1 MTYEVLNTIIAS
13 FGLPYAYNEF
23 PENTQQTPP
32 FICFL
37 LDNNSADLMADN
49 TNYQAIRPLSIE
61 LYTDNKDFA
70 LEMTIEAALNAAG
83 LPFMRSKET
92 YIEKERMYQI
102 TYESEVLISNA

>member
-1 MTYEVLNTIIAS
+1 MTYEELNTLIAN

-23 PENTQQTPP
+23 PENTQQAPP

-37 LDNNSADLMADN
+37 LDDNSADLMADN

-70 LEMTIEAALNAAG
+70 LEMVIEAALNAAG
-83 LPFMRSKET
+83 LPFARSET
-92 YIEKERMYQI
+92 YIEKERMYKI

>member
-1 MTYEVLNTIIAS
+1 MTYEELNTIIAS

-37 LDNNSADLMADN
+37 LDDNSADLMADN

-83 LPFMRSKET
+83 LPFVRSET

>member
-1 MTYEVLNTIIAS
+1 MTYEELNTLIAG

-49 TNYQAIRPLSIE
+49 SNYQAIRPLTIE
-61 LYTDNKDFA
+61 LYTDNKDFE
-70 LEMTIEAALNAAG
+70 LETTIETGLQAAG
-83 LPFMRSKET
+83 LNFVRSET

-102 TYESEVLISNA
+102 TYESEVLIDNA

>member
-1 MTYEVLNTIIAS
+1 MTYEELNTIIAS

-37 LDNNSADLMADN
+37 LDGNSADLMADD

-61 LYTDNKDFA
+61 LYTDNKDFDM
-70 LEMTIEAALNAAG
+70 EMTIEAALKAAG
-83 LPFMRSKET
+83 LPFERSET

>member
-1 MTYEVLNTIIAS
+1 MTYEELNALIAS

-23 PENTQQTPP
+23 PENTQQAPP

-37 LDNNSADLMADN
+37 LDGNSNDLMADD

-61 LYTDNKDFA
+61 LYTDNKDFDM
-70 LEMTIEAALNAAG
+70 EMTIEAALKAAG
-83 LPFMRSKET
+83 LPFARSET

>member
-1 MTYEVLNTIIAS
+1 MTYEELNTLIAS

-37 LDNNSADLMADN
+37 LNDNSADLMADD

-70 LEMTIEAALNAAG
+70 LEMIIEATLKEAAL
-83 LPFMRSKET
+83 PFVRSET